1 MRGTILQPT
10 YLPWSGF
17 FEMIDATDV
26 FVVYD
31 HVQFA
36 RKTWQKRNKIKGSSG
51 MEFISIP
58 VKKSPLKT
66 PITEIKVSYDRGNPL
81 IEHWETLKHKYHKAP
96 HFEQYAQTFEDIY
109 NTEFE
114 FIRDLNVALIK
125 TICSL
130 IGIESTFIHSADLGL
145 DDEHLGKTERVVNL
159 CKKAGLT
166 YLYDAKGAEGFL
178 DKEMFDDASIEVKFQ
193 DYTPLTYPQLY
204 GDHIGY
210 LSVIDLL
217 FNVGDKTLETIRA
230 GKLS

>member
-51 MEFISIP
+51 MEYLSIP

-66 PITEIKVSYDRGNPL
+66 PITDIQISYDRGSPL
-81 IEHWETLKHKYHKAP
+81 IEHWDTLQHKYKKAQ
-96 HFEQYAQTFEDIY
+96 HFQQYFDDFAAVY
-109 NTEFE
+109 NTKFD
-114 FIRDLNVALIK
+114 FIRDLNVELIK
-125 TICSL
+125 TICRVL
-130 IGIESTFIHSADLGL
+130 GIETKFIYSSELGL
-145 DDEHLGKTERVVNL
+145 DDESLGKTERVINL
-159 CKKAGLT
+159 CQKAGLS

-178 DKEMFDDASIEVKFQ
+178 EQEMFDKANIEVKFQ
-193 DYTPLTYPQLY
+193 DYTPLDYPQLY
-204 GDHIGY
+204 GAHIGY
-210 LSVIDLL
+210 LSVVDML
-217 FNVGDKTLETIRA
+217 FNVGEETLDMIRA